1 MVLAANDDGVNDDYF
16 YEDDAQCY
24 DERQY
29 VQESQSSMILQTN
42 GVKAKNSGNSAKLNQ
57 SR

>member
-29 VQESQSSMILQTN
+29 VQESQSSMIL
-42 GVKAKNSGNSAKLNQ
+42 
-57 SR
+57 